1 MLFTPCA
8 LYQVCYI
15 ILRHVLPPWL
25 VRSVQ
30 MRLTR
35 RGNITLSCRVP
46 VLDVVHPFCE
56 RGRTCQLV
64 DNLFMLR
71 QPGRTLSS
79 TSGQQ
84 YGSGQKFA
92 ATFNVEH
99 CTGAGTSIKSGSR
112 STSSWRQTPA
122 AGCPRRP
129 SARPLLRGVEREPCL
144 QAASTNTR
152 ISCFSGTEKS
162 ARFRAA

>member
-1 MLFTPCA
+1 MHA
-8 LYQVCYI
+8 
-15 ILRHVLPPWL
+15 
-25 VRSVQ
+25 VR
-30 MRLTR
+30 
-35 RGNITLSCRVP
+35 TLSSLLYNSPPRSATLARSLCADFPGGNAVSLR
-46 VLDVVHPFCE
+46 VVHPFCE
-56 RGRTCQLV
+56 RGPTCQLV
-64 DNLFMLR
+64 DNRFMLR
-71 QPGRTLSS
+71 QSGSR

-92 ATFNVEH
+92 ATLNVEH

-122 AGCPRRP
+122 TGCPRRP
-129 SARPLLRGVEREPCL
+129 FAPRLLRGVEREPCL

-162 ARFRAA
+162 ARFHAA